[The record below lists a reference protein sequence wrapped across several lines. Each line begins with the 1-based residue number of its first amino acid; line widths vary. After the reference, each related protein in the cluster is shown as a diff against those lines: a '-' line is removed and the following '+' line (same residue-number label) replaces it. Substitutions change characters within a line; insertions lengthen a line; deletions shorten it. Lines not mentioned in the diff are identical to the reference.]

1 MSIFSGGCCR
11 ASSHSVSPLAHDPA
25 RLQVWAAAVLGEAL
39 RKRDNAATVTQ
50 AKLDY
55 FLWKLAVA
63 RDAAGE
69 LPSFHRTRC
78 TAY

>member
-1 MSIFSGGCCR
+1 MR
-11 ASSHSVSPLAHDPA
+11 
-25 RLQVWAAAVLGEAL
+25 RQVWAGAVLGDEL
-39 RKRDNAATVTQ
+39 RKRENAADITQ

-55 FLWKLAVA
+55 FLWKLAVK